1 MVGLLP
7 QTRADPRCLL
17 QEEKLILSGGVDPVV
32 SQKQSENTAQAS
44 SWDSASSHPVM
55 GATFCFP
62 ISRLMSAKEVNV
74 PPPKIT
80 SHFRVK
86 RAAYDP
92 VEG

>member
-1 MVGLLP
+1 MGDHVEVSPEDYLYSRLVP
-7 QTRADPRCLL
+7 ISLTR
-17 QEEKLILSGGVDPVV
+17 LILGYGVFTV
-32 SQKQSENTAQAS
+32 SVPLAS
-44 SWDSASSHPVM
+44 SWDSTLSQPAM
-55 GATFCFP
+55 GATFYFP

-86 RAAYDP
+86 RAASDP